1 MFRQA
6 ASDCGR
12 SVSADKSAGL
22 RGSPVWCSRAA
33 DFCGVET
40 VVNSTSALQ
49 LRRNL
54 AAIRTDGFAFS
65 LMVGL
70 GETWIPAFVLAAGFG
85 EYSAA
90 MVASVPIL
98 LGSILQLLAPA
109 ILYRAGQ
116 YRRFVVA
123 AAVLQACSMG
133 LLCGLSLA
141 GQFPVWL
148 VFLASTVYWTAGL
161 STGPAWNTWV
171 EHLVPTR
178 IRAKFLAARSRW
190 CHLGVSLGL
199 CTAGLLLGGGVH
211 TEAGTTVFAGLFAAG
226 TAARLWSAFKLVQQ
240 TDARACKV
248 RLPEEATVAL
258 QLSDRIAQVI
268 SQIRHPGPVGRFVV
282 FLLAM
287 QVAVHISGPWFTPFM
302 LSVRK
307 LDWLEYMLLITL
319 GFLGKI
325 LALNRAAVI
334 ATRFGSSRLLWIGS
348 IGIVPMSSLWLVS
361 QSVIWL
367 GCVQVFSGI
376 MWGCYEL
383 AVLLHFFG
391 RIPQSRRVAVLTLYN
406 LGNSAALVLGSCLGG
421 ALLSLLGTGY
431 TSWLMVFLASSVV
444 RLGCLLLLPGATDSD
459 STLISTPQ
467 LLPYASRTVAVRP
480 MAGSL
485 ERPVLSA
492 MAEGGVASAEQ
503 RDQEMDSARRS
514 AAV

>member
-1 MFRQA
+1 M
-6 ASDCGR
+6 
-12 SVSADKSAGL
+12 
-22 RGSPVWCSRAA
+22 WCSGTAY
-33 DFCGVET
+33 FCGVET
-40 VVNSTSALQ
+40 VVISTSGLQ

-54 AAIRTDGFAFS
+54 SAIRADGFAFS

-90 MVASVPIL
+90 MVASLPIL

-123 AAVLQACSMG
+123 AAAIQAGSMG
-133 LLCGLSLA
+133 LLCGLALA

-148 VFLASTVYWTAGL
+148 VFLAATVYWAAGL

-190 CHLGVSLGL
+190 CHLGVALGL
-199 CTAGLLLGGGVH
+199 CTAGLLLGGGAR

-240 TDARACKV
+240 TDARAHKLP
-248 RLPEEATVAL
+248 LPEEAAVAL
-258 QLSDRIAQVI
+258 RLRGRIAQVV
-268 SQIRHPGPVGRFVV
+268 SQIRRPGPVGRFVV

-302 LSVRK
+302 LSIRK
-307 LDWLEYMLLITL
+307 LTWLEYMLLITL

-334 ATRFGSSRLLWIGS
+334 ATRFGASRLLWIGS

-361 QSVIWL
+361 QSVVWL

-421 ALLSLLGTGY
+421 AMLSLLGTGY

-459 STLISTPQ
+459 SSPIAATH
-467 LLPYASRTVAVRP
+467 LLPYASRTIAVRP

-485 ERPVLSA
+485 ERPVLSVIS
-492 MAEGGVASAEQ
+492 EGSAE
-503 RDQEMDSARRS
+503 RGREYDQQMDAARRS
-514 AAV
+514 EAV